1 MILSQ
6 MQGAVGDP
14 PPRRM
19 QPVNYPTEQ
28 VKPIDSAWQPHKGES
43 TLMENTQDE
52 LKAHLMKTDEEFRRL
67 ADQHAAYHIQ
77 LEALEAKPHLTPE
90 EELEEHRLKKVKL
103 RLKDQMNAI
112 ISRSRAQN
120 VA

>member
-6 MQGAVGDP
+6 MQGAIGDP

-19 QPVNYPTEQ
+19 HSVNYPTEQ
-28 VKPIDSAWQPHKGES
+28 VNPTDSAWQPHKGEKA
-43 TLMENTQDE
+43 LMENTQDE
-52 LKAHLMKTDEEFRRL
+52 IKAHLMKTDEEFRRL
-67 ADQHAAYHIQ
+67 AEQHAAYHTQ
-77 LEALEAKPHLTPE
+77 LEALEAKSHLTPE
-90 EELEEHRLKKVKL
+90 EELEEHRLKKLKL

-112 ISRSRAQN
+112 ISRSRAEN

>member
-1 MILSQ
+1 MLELTTLSHRASCSYLLGVVTQ
-6 MQGAVGDP
+6 DGYSRSLIKGD
-14 PPRRM
+14 R
-19 QPVNYPTEQ
+19 
-28 VKPIDSAWQPHKGES
+28 

-67 ADQHAAYHIQ
+67 AEQHAAFHTQ

-90 EELEEHRLKKVKL
+90 EELEEHRLKKLKL

-112 ISRSRAQN
+112 ISRSRAEN